1 MIKKKN
7 PTKKVRFSLYL
18 SLILNIIIGLAA
30 AVGVYLLAIGASNY
44 YINNHYLSPESQ
56 RQRRE
61 DYLEDLQSFVSG
73 RKLTFE
79 DTDRIQEWAREHKY
93 VYLLV
98 QKDDLLLYP
107 SDIEEEKPDDKE
119 EGEDGENTGEG
130 ENGETGGDGEN
141 NGENKEDNKEDNKDD
156 PTDPFPGIP
165 GGFTESRP
173 SRDELIAA
181 AQANGLHEI
190 ELVDGTLMV
199 ALTEFS
205 QTLYLDISR
214 LFSLIAAALVLAILL
229 INYFRIIIKRI
240 NRLESDV
247 NIVSH
252 VDMNHE
258 IVSRGYDEIATL
270 SHNVEIM
277 RNTMLENLK
286 NEQEA
291 REANTEL
298 ITSISHDLRTPLTV
312 LMGYVE
318 MMKNHQ
324 DCDEE
329 MYKYVCATESTAQ
342 RLKQLSDDM
351 FRYSLAFGDA
361 KKSITLEE
369 YDAGTLLGQM
379 ISEHVLLMEEQGYVF
394 KINAPSEPL
403 PEGATVFTDAQ
414 NLMRIVD
421 NAFSN
426 LHKYAD
432 KSVPIEL
439 NTVIEGELVTIECK
453 NKIRTDTET
462 AESNGIGL
470 KTCARLASLIA
481 EKFEYENEGD
491 IFSCRIVMRMNIPE
505 AEKTRGASK

>member
-1 MIKKKN
+1 MA
-7 PTKKVRFSLYL
+7 KKVRFSLYL
-18 SLILNIIIGLAA
+18 GLIINIMIGLGA
-30 AVGVYLLAIGASNY
+30 AVAVYLFVNTMSNY
-44 YINNHYLSPESQ
+44 YINNHYLSAENQ
-56 RQRRE
+56 QNRRE
-61 DYLEDLQSFVSG
+61 EYLEDLQRFVANAG
-73 RKLTFE
+73 MTFE
-79 DTDRIQEWAREHKY
+79 DTDRIQEWARNHRY

-98 QKDDLLLYP
+98 QKDDQLLYP
-107 SDIEEEKPDDKE
+107 SDIEEDDDNPDENEGENGDT
-119 EGEDGENTGEG
+119 GEDGE
-130 ENGETGGDGEN
+130 
-141 NGENKEDNKEDNKDD
+141 KDD
-156 PTDPFPGIP
+156 DKGNDSEDFPGIS
-165 GGFTESRP
+165 GGLAESSRP

-190 ELVDGTLMV
+190 ELSDGTLMV
-199 ALTEFS
+199 ALTEFT
-205 QTLYLDISR
+205 QTLYSDIAR
-214 LFSLIAAALVLAILL
+214 LSSLVTAAIVLAIIL

-247 NIVSH
+247 NIVSN
-252 VDMNHE
+252 VDMDHQ
-258 IVSRGYDEIATL
+258 IVSKGHDEIAML

-324 DCDEE
+324 GCDEE
-329 MYKYVCATESTAQ
+329 MYKYICATESTAH

-361 KKSITLEE
+361 KKGITLEE
-369 YDAGTLLGQM
+369 YDAPTLLGQM
-379 ISEHVLLMEEQGYVF
+379 ISEHVFLMEEQGYTFNTNYSDDVD
-394 KINAPSEPL
+394 IE
-403 PEGATVFTDAQ
+403 EGTTVHTDAQ

-421 NAFSN
+421 NIFSN

-432 KSVPIEL
+432 KNYPIEI
-439 NTVIEGELVTIECK
+439 NTYIKDDIVTIECK
-453 NKIRTDTET
+453 NRILTNTET

-470 KTCARLASLIA
+470 KTCVRLASLIA
-481 EKFEYENEGD
+481 EKFEYENMGD
-491 IFSCRIVMRMNIPE
+491 SFVCRVSIRLHSPKSDKNS
-505 AEKTRGASK
+505 RSK

>member
-1 MIKKKN
+1 MIKEKK
-7 PTKKVRFSLYL
+7 TGKKVRFSLYL
-18 SLILNIIIGLAA
+18 GLIFNIMFGLAA
-30 AVGVYLLAIGASNY
+30 AVAVYLFANTMSNY
-44 YINNHYLSPESQ
+44 YINNYSLSTENQ
-56 RQRRE
+56 QNRRE
-61 DYLEDLQSFVSG
+61 EYLDDLQRFVTNAEM
-73 RKLTFE
+73 TFE
-79 DTDRIQEWAREHKY
+79 DTDRIQEWTRNHKY

-98 QKDDLLLYP
+98 QKDDQLLYP
-107 SDIEEEKPDDKE
+107 SDIEEEEDDPT
-119 EGEDGENTGEG
+119 ENEG
-130 ENGETGGDGEN
+130 ENGDADDGDE
-141 NGENKEDNKEDNKDD
+141 KDDDKDD
-156 PTDPFPGIP
+156 PSNEFPGIS
-165 GGFTESRP
+165 GGLTESNRP

-190 ELVDGTLMV
+190 ELSDGTLMV
-199 ALTEFS
+199 ALTEFT
-205 QTLYLDISR
+205 QTLYSDIAR
-214 LFSLIAAALVLAILL
+214 LSSLFAAAIVLAIIL

-252 VDMNHE
+252 VDMDHK
-258 IVSRGYDEIATL
+258 IVSKGHDEIAML

-329 MYKYVCATESTAQ
+329 MYKYICATETTAH

-361 KKSITLEE
+361 KKGITLEE
-369 YDAGTLLGQM
+369 YDAHTLLGQM
-379 ISEHVLLMEEQGYVF
+379 IAEHVLLMEEKGF
-394 KINAPSEPL
+394 EFDTGSALAPFE
-403 PEGATVFTDAQ
+403 EGTTVFTDAQ

-421 NAFSN
+421 NVFSN
-426 LHKYAD
+426 LYKYAD
-432 KSVPIEL
+432 KNYPIEI
-439 NTVIEGELVTIECK
+439 NTYVNGDIVTLECK
-453 NKIRTDTET
+453 NKILTDIET

-470 KTCARLASLIA
+470 KTCVRLAKLIA
-481 EKFEYENEGD
+481 ENFEYENMGD
-491 IFSCRIVMRMNIPE
+491 SFVCRISIKIHSPKSDKNSR
-505 AEKTRGASK
+505 SK